1 MKVMRKLL
9 LLVTVLAI
17 SQGQIIRIPG
27 PGGNSP
33 GGGGG
38 PLTLLPLINSQLAS
52 MSNGQLSTMTNGL
65 SSFAHEITAVTSSSS
80 GQIPSSQSNFS
91 VFICANLTLANS
103 NVCATETTLK
113 TVSNGG
119 DVTNSSG
126 YDIVPSSTA
135 CASPT
140 ALPFELIDYSPT
152 SGLVV
157 MWAKL
162 STVNVSTT
170 FYLCFGNSSIT
181 TFQGG
186 PSSAV
191 WDSNYVGVWHM
202 GKGSSY
208 TSVTDSTGNANNS
221 SSVTSVTA
229 TNSQPYGGGIFVLAS
244 GISIPDSSSLALT
257 TAVTMEAW
265 MNASS
270 TISTAYCGYVGKGG
284 LGSSPYGAYEWYQDN
299 STQDTFGFVGSGVT
313 QYGSDYAFSGSPWTG
328 VLHHYALTEA
338 QGGTVYGYIDGVT
351 SGSQGFSTSAP
362 GTNLIATGLPF
373 TIGTAPDSCN
383 STISEVR
390 VSNVQRSANWLL
402 TQVNNQTAPTTFMTM
417 TLTY

>member
-1 MKVMRKLL
+1 VNVMHEILL
-9 LLVTVLAI
+9 LMTVLAM
-17 SQGQIIRIPG
+17 SQGQVIRIPG
-27 PGGNSP
+27 PGGNPSP
-33 GGGGG
+33 SCGS
-38 PLTLLPLINSQLAS
+38 PLSLSALSNAQLTAMSNSQLTC
-52 MSNGQLSTMTNGL
+52 MVNGSAFT
-65 SSFAHEITAVTSSSS
+65 HEITTVTSSSS
-80 GQIPSSQSNFS
+80 GQIPASQSNFS
-91 VFICANLTLANS
+91 VFICANLTLANG

-113 TVSNGG
+113 SISNGG
-119 DVTNSSG
+119 DVTNSNG

-140 ALPFELIDYSPT
+140 PLPFELIDYSPS

-157 MWAKL
+157 IWAKL
-162 STVNVSTT
+162 ATVNVSTT
-170 FYLCFGNSSIT
+170 FYLCFGNSSIS

-191 WDSNYVGVWHM
+191 WDSNYMGVWHM
-202 GKGSSY
+202 GKGSAY

-313 QYGSDYAFSGSPWTG
+313 QYGADYAFSGSPWTG
-328 VLHHYALTEA
+328 ALHHYALTEA
-338 QGGTVYGYIDGVT
+338 ISGTVYGYIDGIT

-362 GTNLIATGLPF
+362 GTNLIATSLPF